1 MNSVVGFL
9 VNTRW
14 VTPFGNL
21 RVKWPCAPNRS
32 LSQLIASFIAD
43 GCQGIPHVPLSASN
57 IVSLTVLENHL
68 AMTLSLHP
76 TQGIGNESYG
86 LVPGSFACAK
96 LHVLRGV
103 SVSFLIAL

>member
-1 MNSVVGFL
+1 MNSERGFL
-9 VNTRW
+9 DKSRRVF
-14 VTPFGNL
+14 PFGNL

-68 AMTLSLHP
+68 ATTLSLHP
-76 TQGIGNESYG
+76 TQGIGNKSYG

-96 LHVLRGV
+96 LHVVQVFGLV
-103 SVSFLIAL
+103 